1 MEWLNYH
8 HLLYFWTVA
17 KRGSVVAACDELKL
31 RQPTISAQIQ
41 ALEESIGEKL
51 FDRTG
56 RKLVLTETGK
66 TVYKYAEQIFML
78 GRELTDVMKG
88 RPVDHVHQLVVGINE
103 VVPKSV
109 AYRLLKIAFEL
120 PEQVHLVCKE
130 DSAERLIADLAIHN
144 VDMVISDSPLVSSAL
159 VKGYS
164 HLLGECGVSF
174 LAVEKL
180 AAKYKKQF
188 PKSLEGAPMLL
199 PLEHSS
205 LRGQIESYFQSQDIT
220 PKVVAEFADSA
231 LLKLFG
237 AEGHGVFVV
246 PTAIEAEV
254 QSNYG
259 VDLIGRVS
267 TIRERFYLITASRK
281 IKNPVVQSITEAAKD
296 ILKD

>member
-17 KRGSVVAACDELKL
+17 KKGSVVAACDELKL

-41 ALEESIGEKL
+41 SLEESIGEKL
-51 FDRTG
+51 FERTG

-66 TVYKYAEQIFML
+66 TVFKYAEQIFSL

-103 VVPKSV
+103 VIPKSI
-109 AYRLLKIAFEL
+109 AYRFLKIALNLKEK
-120 PEQVHLVCKE
+120 VHLICKE
-130 DSAERLIADLAIHN
+130 DTADRLFADLAIHN
-144 VDMVISDSPLVSSAL
+144 VDMVISDEPLTSAAS

-174 LAVEKL
+174 VGVKELAS
-180 AAKYKKQF
+180 KYRKNF
-188 PKSLEGAPMLL
+188 PLSIHEAPILL
-199 PLEHSS
+199 PLENSS
-205 LRGQIESYFQSQDIT
+205 LRGQVISFLHGQDIH
-220 PKVVAEFADSA
+220 PKIIAEFTDSA

-237 AEGHGVFVV
+237 SEGHGIFVV
-246 PTAIEAEV
+246 PTAIEEEV
-254 QSNYG
+254 IAQHNLE
-259 VDLIGRVS
+259 VIGRVTS
-267 TIRERFYLITASRK
+267 IKERFYLITASRK
-281 IKNPVVQSITEAAKD
+281 IKNPVVQAITDVAKD